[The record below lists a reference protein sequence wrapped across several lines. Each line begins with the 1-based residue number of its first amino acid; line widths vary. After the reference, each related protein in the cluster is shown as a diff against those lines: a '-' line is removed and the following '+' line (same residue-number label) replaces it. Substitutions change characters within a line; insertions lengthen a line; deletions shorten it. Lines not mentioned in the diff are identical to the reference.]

1 MKNKNQKLFII
12 LVGVLTLIFV
22 ISPFFIDILL
32 ARPGGGHSFSGGG
45 GGSYSGGGSGGG
57 GDGIGFLIYLIFS
70 ELPPQ
75 ISIPL
80 IIGIIV
86 LRMYLQKR
94 KRTDNT
100 TVVSA
105 PGIQAR
111 AVRHNNVEADIEN
124 LKRIDSN
131 FSKILFLDF
140 VSSVFNKYYTWFGTN
155 EFKNLSPFLNQDEIQ
170 KSASLRTDQQITEI
184 VIGNLRI
191 SEINFLQNIT
201 GISVDIEANYTKV
214 IHGKK
219 TRYILTERWYFNRK
233 NGILSPEPEKM
244 HKLSCP
250 NCGAPA
256 DFTDNGVCQNC
267 GTKINIGEMQW
278 FVKKHKVLSQ
288 EVFRTSG
295 LAHYEPES
303 GTMLQTIYQSNIT
316 SYAGQF
322 AQLHNSDWNT
332 WRHTFADDVVKQYF
346 MKIYD
351 AWSENKLDGVRNLLS
366 DRLYESFMFWI
377 DAYKSAGL
385 TNRLENINIQNIQFA
400 RVDLDKFYESVT
412 VRVFASSLD
421 YVVDKNG
428 NVKGGSNKRPRA
440 FSEYW
445 TFIRRMGVEK
455 DTYNLATCP
464 NCGAPADK
472 MGQAGVC
479 EYCGTKISNGDF
491 SWVLAIITQDEVYSG

>member
-1 MKNKNQKLFII
+1 MIKKNQRLFII
-12 LVGVLTLIFV
+12 LVSVLTLLFLV
-22 ISPFFIDILL
+22 SPFFIDVLW
-32 ARPGGGHSFSGGG
+32 ARPGGGHSYSGGG
-45 GGSYSGGGSGGG
+45 GGSYSGGGGGG

-80 IIGIIV
+80 IVGIIV
-86 LRMYLQKR
+86 IRMYLQKR
-94 KRTDNT
+94 NKTDNKT
-100 TVVSA
+100 LVSS

-111 AVRHNNVEADIEN
+111 TVRHNDVEADILQ
-124 LKRIDSN
+124 LKSTDPN

-140 VSSVFNKYYTWFGTN
+140 VSSIFNKYYSWFGTN
-155 EFKNLSPFLNQDEIQ
+155 EFKNLSPFLVPDEMQ
-170 KSASLRTDQQITEI
+170 KSAGLRSNQRITEI
-184 VIGNLRI
+184 VIGNMRI
-191 SEINFLQNIT
+191 SEINFMQDII
-201 GISVDIEANYTKV
+201 GIAVDIEANYTKE
-214 IHGKK
+214 IQGKK
-219 TRYILTERWYFNRK
+219 TRYVLTERWYFNRK

-244 HKLSCP
+244 QKLACP

-256 DFTDNGVCQNC
+256 DFTDNGVCQSC

-295 LAHYEPES
+295 LAHYELES
-303 GTMLQTIYQSNIT
+303 GTSLPTIYQNGIT
-316 SYAGQF
+316 TYAGQF
-322 AQLHNSDWNT
+322 AQMHKLDWNS
-332 WRHTFADDVVKQYF
+332 WRHTFADDVVKAYF

-351 AWSENKLDGVRNLLS
+351 AWSKNKLDTVRNLLS

-385 TNRLENINIQNIQFA
+385 TNKLENINIQNIQFV
-400 RVDLDKFYESVT
+400 RIDLDRFYESIT
-412 VRVFASSLD
+412 VRIFASSLD

-428 NVKGGSNKRPRA
+428 NVKGGSDRRPRS

-445 TFIRRMGVEK
+445 TFVRRTGVEK
-455 DTYNLATCP
+455 DAYDLATCP